1 MNSRRAMFAFGLLCL
16 SIGIAQAQT
25 YPSRTITLVVPAA
38 PGGVSDVLARAISQ
52 RLTDAWGQQ
61 VIVENKG
68 GANHMLGAASV
79 AKAAPDGYT
88 LMLSAEATFVVNP
101 SLYAKAKL
109 PYDADKDF
117 APITGL
123 MRNNQA
129 LLAFPGLPVN
139 SVAELIALAKTTPG
153 ELTYGTSGPG
163 SAGHVNMAL
172 FETMAGVK
180 LTPVHYRGMN
190 PALVDVMAGHTKL
203 LSVSVSS
210 GVQPFRAGQ
219 VKMLGIGSRERLP
232 QLPEVSTVAES
243 VPGYE
248 AVTWFGL
255 FATAGTPTEI
265 VMKINAEVRRI
276 FADEAFREK
285 FLVPNLFEP
294 MLGTPEEFAAFIRA
308 DAAKWSKVIRDANL
322 KVD

>member
-1 MNSRRAMFAFGLLCL
+1 MLCRRRGLARDARLPHPTQQPRRNGLRNGVREDAMSMWRAIFALGLVWLG
-16 SIGIAQAQT
+16 IGVAQAQT

-109 PYDADKDF
+109 PYDAEKDF

-153 ELTYGTSGPG
+153 ALTYGT
-163 SAGHVNMAL
+163 AGHVNMAL
-172 FETMAGVK
+172 FESMAGVK

-210 GVQPFRAGQ
+210 GA
-219 VKMLGIGSRERLP
+219 
-232 QLPEVSTVAES
+232 
-243 VPGYE
+243 
-248 AVTWFGL
+248 
-255 FATAGTPTEI
+255 
-265 VMKINAEVRRI
+265 
-276 FADEAFREK
+276 
-285 FLVPNLFEP
+285 
-294 MLGTPEEFAAFIRA
+294 
-308 DAAKWSKVIRDANL
+308 
-322 KVD
+322 